1 MMWYWCPVSLCEQ
14 GQFTKNIN
22 LTNSHRQILKRRF
35 KNNKMILHLQAQMF
49 QANTSV
55 ALFLSV
61 NFCVC
66 GFRGGGGGCFDIFSI
81 ICKSFIWMFR
91 AAMTEV
97 SSILQCSGGSI
108 VCEMYSHQFGTKGS
122 GWIDPPW
129 QTMEGWSLILQI
141 FSSVGYYS
149 TSGDPVWALIVEAY
163 IYELV
168 SDCQST
174 HLPSSPQFPFP
185 VSTRQQMSHAWT
197 KTYMNFKQAWMNK

>member
-1 MMWYWCPVSLCEQ
+1 
-14 GQFTKNIN
+14 
-22 LTNSHRQILKRRF
+22 
-35 KNNKMILHLQAQMF
+35 MILHLQAQMF

-55 ALFLSV
+55 ALLLSV
-61 NFCVC
+61 NVCVC

-91 AAMTEV
+91 AAMTE
-97 SSILQCSGGSI
+97 
-108 VCEMYSHQFGTKGS
+108 
-122 GWIDPPW
+122 
-129 QTMEGWSLILQI
+129 MEGWSLILQI

-185 VSTRQQMSHAWT
+185 VSTRQQMSHA
-197 KTYMNFKQAWMNK
+197 